1 MEPLTSVYL
10 AANPAAKVVAKANV
24 ITDRSSFFIATKDA
38 LGDQAKSAALADY
51 ISRLVRGFAYTS
63 AHPDEVAQA
72 VYVDQYKLPSDRAHG
87 GREGERR
94 HQLRDPAR

>member
-1 MEPLTSVYL
+1 M
-10 AANPAAKVVAKANV
+10 VAKANV

-38 LGDQAKSAALADY
+38 LGDKAKAAALGDY

-63 AHPDEVAQA
+63 SHPDEVAQA
-72 VYVDQYKLPSDRAHG
+72 VYVDQYKLPLDRATEL
-87 GREGERR
+87 REGERR